1 MAIVTEVRFAHEVG
15 ALADTLTALPD
26 LTVSI
31 VRETS
36 TTPEQSVYFFRFD
49 NATPDEIGAALE
61 NDCTVRDGTP
71 VSAVD
76 NQHLW
81 GIEFAPETRLLGPE
95 VTREGGVVLDA
106 RSSTVDDVA
115 PAWRE
120 RWFFPDPAGLQ
131 NVWQHARVEGFEFEV
146 LDLSKQLRSTVGR
159 VDADPLTDQ
168 QRTALTTAYEQGYF
182 RQPQETS
189 LDGLAASLELS
200 PSAVSGRLKR
210 GLKSLIES
218 LLVVEPS
225 GNDGAAVDE
234 YDDGRAGVLPR
245 RSAEPTDAISTRVY
259 VEHPDLALTDTIRSL
274 SDGEIS
280 VISDVGTD
288 PQHDVYFFRIT
299 ATDFDD
305 VESALAAD
313 HTVDDFSVVFEIGGQ
328 RTYRIEYSDDAK
340 LITPA
345 ITERGGLTLET
356 TSYLNGWMLQLQLED
371 HDALYDLDEYA
382 RAEGIRF
389 DVLELKQHDEL
400 DDRFD
405 FGLTDS
411 QAEALIAAYRHG
423 YYDEPRDASLEELAS
438 LLDLSRTATS
448 GRLRRGSAT
457 LVEKILDDDCQ

>member
-36 TTPEQSVYFFRFD
+36 TTPGRSVYFFRFD
-49 NATPDEIGAALE
+49 NAEPDEIRPALE
-61 NDCTVRDGTP
+61 DDCTVRDGTP

-81 GIEFAPETRLLGPE
+81 GIEFTPETKLLGPE
-95 VTREGGVVLDA
+95 VTREGGIVLDA
-106 RSSTVDDVA
+106 RSSVGDDA
-115 PAWRE
+115 ASAWHE
-120 RWFFPDPAGLQ
+120 RWFFPDHEGLH
-131 NVWQHARVEGFEFEV
+131 NVWQHARAERFEFEV
-146 LDLSKQLRSTVGR
+146 LDLSRQLRSAVGR

-168 QRTALTTAYEQGYF
+168 QRTALTTAYERGYF

-189 LDGLAASLELS
+189 LDELAALLGLS

-225 GNDGAAVDE
+225 GNDGAVTDE
-234 YDDGRAGVLPR
+234 YDDSRTKAIPR
-245 RSAEPTDAISTRVY
+245 RPAEPTDTISTRVC

-280 VISDVGTD
+280 VISDAGTD
-288 PQHDVYFFRIT
+288 PQHDVYLFRIT
-299 ATDFDD
+299 ARDFDD

-313 HTVDDFSVVFEIGGQ
+313 HTVVDFSVVLEIGEQ

-389 DVLELKQHDEL
+389 DVLELKQRGEL

-405 FGLTDS
+405 FGLTES
-411 QAEALIAAYRHG
+411 QVEALIAAYRHG

-457 LVEKILDDDCQ
+457 LVEEILDDDCQ